1 MSSLILRKD
10 KNNDAYS
17 RTPRITCDSMYQVST
32 EGPGI
37 SRCRLP
43 VNFPTLLHFLLFA
56 VPIHLGEISLLIY
69 SCYLDCRKKNAKNQD
84 VLGTLDALHQAGLFT
99 GTHSSAWGGQD
110 CSGPFPSGLVHK
122 SPLDALHWQ
131 TACSRWQSHEIDTI
145 NGQEW

>member
-99 GTHSSAWGGQD
+99 GTHSSA
-110 CSGPFPSGLVHK
+110 
-122 SPLDALHWQ
+122 
-131 TACSRWQSHEIDTI
+131 
-145 NGQEW
+145 